1 MGDAGEAVGRRVQAP
16 PLPGQVAQV
25 GAGVEEGPR
34 RPQSRQLA
42 MGNPAHGA
50 GAAPGL
56 GQRCEPGCLPAV
68 GRIAVDRRGPVPG
81 QGAQESL
88 AGGGR
93 LFPPAGEARWR
104 ALALNALG
112 DGLAQAATW
121 NIRERYRPEGERSPR
136 YLAYYERA
144 IARCLS
150 ALEGE
155 ARGFGDGF
163 GIGEISVAAAL
174 SYVDLRYPERDWRGA
189 HPALGAWYARAA
201 ARPSMVETPLGPYA
215 GPLQPPL

>member
-1 MGDAGEAVGRRVQAP
+1 MLLRTLPHSPFVRKVRVALRELGLAARVREEVAHVFDPATPLLAENPMGKVPTLVRADGRALYDSTVISEYLDA
-16 PLPGQVAQV
+16 
-25 GAGVEEGPR
+25 
-34 RPQSRQLA
+34 
-42 MGNPAHGA
+42 
-50 GAAPGL
+50 
-56 GQRCEPGCLPAV
+56 
-68 GRIAVDRRGPVPG
+68 
-81 QGAQESL
+81 L

-174 SYVDLRYPERDWRGA
+174 SYVDLRYPERGWRGA